1 MRIDKKS
8 AIEIFFGLL
17 GMFLANIGI
26 NARSPFLA
34 HLGLIGIWIVVIT
47 LCWHYY
53 RIGKEARERGKHILS

>member
-34 HLGLIGIWIVVIT
+34 LLGSIGIWLVIIT
-47 LCWHYY
+47 LYWHYF
-53 RIGKEARERGKHILS
+53 RIRKEARERGKHILS

>member
-8 AIEIFFGLL
+8 VIEIFFGLL

-34 HLGLIGIWIVVIT
+34 LLGSMGAWLVIIT
-47 LCWHYY
+47 LCWHHY
-53 RIGKEARERGKHILS
+53 RIEKEAKERGKFFD